1 MVMKKSKTDKKEFFT
16 ALEIRDMVLD
26 EKQLPAIVRNRSYE
40 VDIVKSR
47 YPMGGH
53 NGVEKV
59 EIK

>member
-1 MVMKKSKTDKKEFFT
+1 MKKSKTDKKEFFT

-26 EKQLPAIVRNRSYE
+26 EKQLPATVRNRSCE

-47 YPMGGH
+47 YPIGCH

-59 EIK
+59 EMK